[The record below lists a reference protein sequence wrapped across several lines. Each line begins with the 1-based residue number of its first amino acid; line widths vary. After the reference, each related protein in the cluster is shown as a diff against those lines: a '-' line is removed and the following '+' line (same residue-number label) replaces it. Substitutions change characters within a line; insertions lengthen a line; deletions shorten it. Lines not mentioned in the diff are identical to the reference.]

1 MENKFGK
8 VSKLHLEAVK
18 KDNKTILTDISFT
31 APLKV
36 MRPFYENGR
45 MSVMMLAASAGI
57 MAGDRQEITF
67 CVREGAQM
75 DFVSQAYEKIHRME
89 EGFASREVEIIMEP
103 NSSLHYTPLP
113 TIPFQDCDYRSHIV
127 VRLTDETSK
136 FVMSEVLTCGRV
148 AHGEEFLYRRFQN
161 KISIYQGEKIVYFDN
176 TCYEPSKMKM
186 QSIGMYEGYTHL
198 ANLIICNEPKDD
210 EWIMKVRTLLDETED
225 VEGGVTRTAVGHIV
239 IRILGKN
246 GDKLTKIQTNIL
258 NLY

>member
-1 MENKFGK
+1 MENKFGR

-18 KDNKTILTDISFT
+18 KEDKTILENVSFT

-57 MAGDRQEITF
+57 MAGDRQEISLY
-67 CVREGAQM
+67 VKEGAKM

-89 EGFASREVEIIMEP
+89 EGFASREVEITMEP
-103 NSSLHYTPLP
+103 HTSLHYTPLP
-113 TIPFQDCDYRSHIV
+113 TIPFRDCDYRSHIV
-127 VRLTDETSK
+127 VRLADETSK

-161 KISIYQGEKIVYFDN
+161 KVVIYQGEKIVYLDN
-176 TCYEPSKMKM
+176 TCYEPKQMKM

-198 ANLIICNEPKDD
+198 ANLIICNEPKSD
-210 EWIMKVRTLLDETED
+210 EWIMKVRTLLDDTSD
-225 VEGGVTRTAVGHIV
+225 IEGGVTRTAQGHIV

-246 GDKLTKIQTNIL
+246 GDKLIKIQTNIL
-258 NLY
+258 NIY